1 MLEFPVIQSRGFRN
15 VSEGGRVTGFQVP
28 IRLTGYRGVWLS
40 QLRPATLTVDGTRF
54 EGDQITWT
62 VDGKT
67 YAQDQLAHRG
77 DVHWSSLDPAI
88 LTVKQPGGLELG
100 IHEIKVDF
108 QMSTSYLPPRID
120 LRDKGGEARS
130 LVLVR

>member
-28 IRLTGYRGVWLS
+28 IRLTGYRGAWLS
-40 QLRPATLTVDGTRF
+40 QLRPATLTVDGVRY
-54 EGDQITWT
+54 EGDQIAWT

-67 YAQDQLAHRG
+67 YAQDELAQRG
-77 DVHWSSLDPAI
+77 DVHWSSLEPAI
-88 LTVKQPGGLELG
+88 LTVKLPGGLELG
-100 IHEIKVDF
+100 IHEIKVEF
-108 QMSTSYLPPRID
+108 QMSTSYLPPRVD
-120 LRDKGGEARS
+120 LRDKGGEPRS